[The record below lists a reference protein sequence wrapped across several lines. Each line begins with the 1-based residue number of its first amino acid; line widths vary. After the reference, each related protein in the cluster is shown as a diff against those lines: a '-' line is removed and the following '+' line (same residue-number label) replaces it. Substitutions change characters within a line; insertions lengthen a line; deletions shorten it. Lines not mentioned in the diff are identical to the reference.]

1 MKYKNELQSGNVWHE
16 FLQNLSNP
24 NWFHFIP
31 RAFREGRLK
40 RADMLLLVAAFAI
53 LAVAPIFISL
63 LPEIT
68 VSQVATVCLLPQVL
82 LNIFQVRAW
91 RRDRPSA
98 LILLPINL
106 MLLAPV
112 AAIIL

>member
-1 MKYKNELQSGNVWHE
+1 MKHNTELQRKTAWRD
-16 FLQNLSNP
+16 LLRNLSNP

-31 RAFREGRLK
+31 RAFRAGRLK

-63 LPEIT
+63 IPEIT